1 MKINLEFLQEF
12 SQVIFEASLWSNV
25 LSDLRKT
32 CLILEIVHSKKW
44 QLSKNLS
51 VGYLVTA
58 LLLVFVTCYISIFL
72 I

>member
-32 CLILEIVHSKKW
+32 YLILEIVHSKKW

-51 VGYLVTA
+51 VGY
-58 LLLVFVTCYISIFL
+58 
-72 I
+72 